1 MIRSLKK
8 SLQPAMTDVTVSYQL
23 PSGLTAQHAPQEIPA
38 VFNNEKLVLYA
49 VLRKSKPDV
58 AVSREGVAKLKGT
71 LLGKKMEYCVRFNL
85 SVADGS
91 GSSIP
96 IVHHLAAKQLL
107 REWGEEGD
115 KRKKEIISLSI
126 ESNVVSAHT
135 AYIAIDENQQK
146 PIEGALQTWDL
157 SSSIASHSM
166 MYGASVVRCSAAI
179 RNYSSSGPLMKKK
192 KGNMNVVY
200 KLTNF
205 YINF

>member
-1 MIRSLKK
+1 
-8 SLQPAMTDVTVSYQL
+8 MTDVTVTYQL
-23 PSGLTAQHAPQEIPA
+23 PSDLTAQHAPQKIPA
-38 VFNNEKLVLYA
+38 VFNHEKLVLYA

-58 AVSREGVAKLKGT
+58 AVSGEGVAKLQGT
-71 LLGKKMEYCVRFNL
+71 LLGKKMEYCVKFNL
-85 SVADGS
+85 SLADGT

-126 ESNVVSAHT
+126 ENNVVSAHT

-157 SSSIASHSM
+157 SSSIAS
-166 MYGASVVRCSAAI
+166 
-179 RNYSSSGPLMKKK
+179 SSRFDVIALQDCGPVMFCARSTFGSLGMPIST
-192 KGNMNVVY
+192 G
-200 KLTNF
+200 KLISNF
-205 YINF
+205 DNNS

>member
-1 MIRSLKK
+1 
-8 SLQPAMTDVTVSYQL
+8 MTDVTVSYQL

-49 VLRKSKPDV
+49 VLRKDKPGVYD
-58 AVSREGVAKLKGT
+58 SGEGVAKLKGS
-71 LLGKKMEYCVRFNL
+71 LLGKKMEHCVRFNL
-85 SVADGS
+85 SVADGT

-115 KRKKEIISLSI
+115 KRKKEIINLSI

-157 SSSIASHSM
+157 SSMASRPM
-166 MYGASVVRCSAAI
+166 MLMGGAPVFL
-179 RNYSSSGPLMKKK
+179 SSGPKVRSARAPNMLKK
-192 KGNMNVVY
+192 KGIPHY
-200 KLTNF
+200 
-205 YINF
+205 